1 MSQPDHYATL
11 GVARDANHAEIVRA
25 FRRAASRAHPDRG
38 GSKERMQAVNKA
50 KDVLTDPERRA
61 RYDAGEDDTRPP
73 TEDKART
80 LIIKLFAEAIEQD
93 ATDPVKGV
101 RAALNSGIAE
111 AAVKMRALSQ
121 AIVRLTAQRNRV
133 TAKTE
138 RNVFKE
144 LLDAAIASSEAST
157 RKLEDTRETAQRAMD
172 ILAAEYESG
181 PGATARSPDFIDSMA
196 YGMSLARSPCRPD
209 WKRFE

>member
-1 MSQPDHYATL
+1 MSPPDHYATL

-25 FRRAASRAHPDRG
+25 YRRAASHAHPDRG
-38 GSKERMQAVNKA
+38 GSKERMQALNMA

-61 RYDAGEDDTRPP
+61 RYDAGEDDTRQAA
-73 TEDKART
+73 EDKART
-80 LIIKLFAEAIEQD
+80 LILKLFAEAIEQD
-93 ATDPVKGV
+93 AIDPVKGV
-101 RAALNSGIAE
+101 RAALNTGIAE
-111 AAVKMRALSQ
+111 VAVKMRALSR
-121 AIVRLTAQRNRV
+121 AIVRLGAQRNRV

-144 LLDAAIASSEAST
+144 LLDAAIASSEASI

-181 PGATARSPDFIDSMA
+181 PGATPRSPDFSDSLA
-196 YGMSLARSPCRPD
+196 YGLSVPGSAFRPN
-209 WKRFE
+209 WREF